1 MTAPAPVPQP
11 IARSSVVIAPHRPEW
26 GVGIVVALDGPEA
39 RVFFLEGGRR
49 TVDLAAVS
57 LAIEKQSSLQS
68 DVVSAVAR
76 SRPAA
81 WARSHHHVYVIALS
95 DDVRTSARFIKQ
107 NPRMQAGK
115 PCVYV
120 GLTGL
125 TPAERFANHRAHHK
139 SGRYAGSHGRR
150 LLHVL
155 YERFNPMPF
164 RVGAAF
170 EPYLAGVLRRKG
182 YGVWQN

>member
-1 MTAPAPVPQP
+1 LRAAPEAAS
-11 IARSSVVIAPHRPEW
+11 IARASVVIAPHRPEW
-26 GVGIVVALDGPEA
+26 GVGIVVASAGRDA

-49 TVDLAAVS
+49 TVELDTEALVVVKETQA
-57 LAIEKQSSLQS
+57 QS
-68 DVVSAVAR
+68 DVVSAVVK

-81 WARSHHHVYVIALS
+81 WTRSHHCVYVILLS
-95 DDVRTSARFIKQ
+95 DDVRRRVRFRRE
-107 NPRMQAGK
+107 NPRMQATM

-125 TPAERFANHRAHHK
+125 TPGQRFANHRAHHK

-150 LLHVL
+150 LLPEL
-155 YERFNPMPF
+155 YARFNPMPF

-170 EPYLAGVLRRKG
+170 EKYLAAALRREG

>member
-1 MTAPAPVPQP
+1 VTPTAV
-11 IARSSVVIAPHRPEW
+11 
-26 GVGIVVALDGPEA
+26 
-39 RVFFLEGGRR
+39 
-49 TVDLAAVS
+49 
-57 LAIEKQSSLQS
+57 QSN
-68 DVVSAVAR
+68 VVSTVVK

-81 WARSHHHVYVIALS
+81 WARSHHCVYVILLS
-95 DDVRTSARFIKQ
+95 EEVRDLPRFIRQ
-107 NPRMQAGK
+107 NPRMQASR

-139 SGRYAGSHGRR
+139 CGRYAGSHGRR
-150 LLHVL
+150 LLPDL
-155 YERFNPMPF
+155 YARFNPMPF

-170 EPYLAGVLRRKG
+170 EPYLAGALRREG

>member
-1 MTAPAPVPQP
+1 MPATRTVTPP
-11 IARSSVVIAPHRPEW
+11 IARASVVAASHRPEW
-26 GVGIVVALDGPEA
+26 GVGIVVSIDGSEA

-49 TVDLAAVS
+49 TVDLSTGRLFVVKETSVQSEIVAAVV
-57 LAIEKQSSLQS
+57 K
-68 DVVSAVAR
+68 

-81 WARSHHHVYVIALS
+81 WTRSHHCVYVIQLS
-95 DDVRTSARFIKQ
+95 DDVRRRARFIRE

-125 TPAERFANHRAHHK
+125 TPGERFANHRAHVK
-139 SGRYAGSHGRR
+139 DGRYAGSHGRR
-150 LLHVL
+150 LLPLL

-170 EPYLAGVLRRKG
+170 EPYLAGVLRGNG